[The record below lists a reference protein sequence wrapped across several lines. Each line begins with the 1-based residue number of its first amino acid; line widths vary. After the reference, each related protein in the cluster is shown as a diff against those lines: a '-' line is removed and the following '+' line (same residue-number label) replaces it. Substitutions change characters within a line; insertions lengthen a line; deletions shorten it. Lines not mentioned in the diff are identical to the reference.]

1 PRGQRRPGA
10 DDGLPARRSPL
21 ARAGRARGRRARP
34 GLDLREP
41 DAVRAERGPG
51 ALPARR
57 SARPGAARTG
67 RRGRDF
73 RAGRRGDVPR
83 GLQHLRDG
91 RGTDGASRGREPADA
106 LPRRHDGRREVA
118 EHRAARARVLRAE
131 GRATARG
138 GAADDARPRPAGGD
152 RRDADRARGRR
163 AGDEQPQR
171 LPVAG
176 GAAGG
181 AGAVA
186 RAATGVGALCG
197 GRAGRRGAARADAGA
212 HRRGA
217 ARAGRLREHR
227 GSGDARGARPRRP
240 AGAGVAGGAL
250 RHDAPHRQH
259 AAGAAGL
266 TYASRCVSMRG
277 EGAMPAEPLI
287 SDDELVA
294 GVRAVHG
301 DPALPARV
309 RKRRRLRPTQGLT
322 GSYFERVQI
331 EVGGERHDAI
341 LKQAGLDGVGPAMR
355 EGAFFREVAPRVP
368 VRVPRVWGVGPP
380 RADGGDAWVLM
391 EALPR
396 GKRIIEWS
404 AEDTDECVRNLAR
417 LHAAYLHDPPAG
429 LPRPFTDDLERTLA
443 WVPAGADALRRTYAE
458 WEFFPRVISERSL

>member
-1 PRGQRRPGA
+1 
-10 DDGLPARRSPL
+10 
-21 ARAGRARGRRARP
+21 
-34 GLDLREP
+34 
-41 DAVRAERGPG
+41 
-51 ALPARR
+51 
-57 SARPGAARTG
+57 
-67 RRGRDF
+67 
-73 RAGRRGDVPR
+73 
-83 GLQHLRDG
+83 
-91 RGTDGASRGREPADA
+91 
-106 LPRRHDGRREVA
+106 
-118 EHRAARARVLRAE
+118 
-131 GRATARG
+131 
-138 GAADDARPRPAGGD
+138 
-152 RRDADRARGRR
+152 
-163 AGDEQPQR
+163 
-171 LPVAG
+171 
-176 GAAGG
+176 
-181 AGAVA
+181 
-186 RAATGVGALCG
+186 
-197 GRAGRRGAARADAGA
+197 
-212 HRRGA
+212 
-217 ARAGRLREHR
+217 
-227 GSGDARGARPRRP
+227 
-240 AGAGVAGGAL
+240 
-250 RHDAPHRQH
+250 
-259 AAGAAGL
+259 
-266 TYASRCVSMRG
+266 
-277 EGAMPAEPLI
+277 MPAEPLI

-458 WEFFPRVISERSL
+458 WEFFPRVISERSLDLACALAARPEIFAPFGRSPQTLLHGDYHRGNVLVRDGEPQALFDWQFACAGPPAYDLAVYWLYLGIVTRPGFLRFFDRTAVRERERSLEEVLALYGETLRGLRPDADTQAIAGCMEHALAWEPLRQVTYFAGGLANFEGYVRFIYRDHRTIGGWFARWLGIEAGWRLYEAVFGDFEQRAQRLLADAAGVAPE